1 MLDVSDFAHSM
12 RMVNDLNY
20 SLVALGSVRA
30 DKEGWCYRNF
40 YINFNKIYFMREG
53 EVTITKKDTGEKCF
67 LRPGYVYFIPAN
79 HEYDFTTPSCFDKVF
94 LHVSVGMIDGRDLFS
109 LVHEIVELP
118 YDMSVFE
125 TLEDKLAREEL
136 DAVIKMKEI
145 TNQILYRVMALK
157 PECIEKRLKI
167 VTDFSPLILSVIEYV
182 NANISGDLKIVD
194 IAKQFA
200 VSSQTLSNKFRDEVG
215 ISLKKYINTCITD
228 KAQDMLLQTD
238 LSVKEIAFQLG
249 FSDQYNFSKFFKSC
263 VYRSPSEY
271 REAYINYYG
280 YAHKKK

>member
-1 MLDVSDFAHSM
+1 MNKKITMRYPTAWHQEMWREGAPFGNGVIGGMVYGGILRENILINHALLWRGGRNMELPDISYTLPEIRRLLDEKKIKE
-12 RMVNDLNY
+12 
-20 SLVALGSVRA
+20 A
-30 DKEGWCYRNF
+30 DAVITNELRDKGY
-40 YINFNKIYFMREG
+40 G

-167 VTDFSPLILSVIEYV
+167 E
-182 NANISGDLKIVD
+182 
-194 IAKQFA
+194 
-200 VSSQTLSNKFRDEVG
+200 
-215 ISLKKYINTCITD
+215 
-228 KAQDMLLQTD
+228 
-238 LSVKEIAFQLG
+238 
-249 FSDQYNFSKFFKSC
+249 
-263 VYRSPSEY
+263 
-271 REAYINYYG
+271 
-280 YAHKKK
+280 